1 MTAAASVFFVG
12 QSRLHGRHEKILQ
25 SRADRSANHVRSTE
39 GGKRRGLSAAL
50 LSHFRGMVHNFV
62 LEDSVEEKLLSP
74 FPRLS
79 VAKKKDL
86 SMRRRWVSALDAPPR
101 CTKVPLS
108 HLGRPPAH
116 EAKGQKHRGEEQTR
130 RECLSST
137 RRKIGR
143 RVYFFFAFCTTKTC
157 LLRRRQL
164 F

>member
-1 MTAAASVFFVG
+1 M
-12 QSRLHGRHEKILQ
+12 
-25 SRADRSANHVRSTE
+25 
-39 GGKRRGLSAAL
+39 GGKKRYYNLERTDLQIMSGALRGGKGRGLSAAL

-74 FPRLS
+74 FPWLS

-101 CTKVPLS
+101 CTKEPLS
-108 HLGRPPAH
+108 HLGPPPAH
-116 EAKGQKHRGEEQTR
+116 EAKRRKHRGEEQTH

-143 RVYFFFAFCTTKTC
+143 RVSFFFSRSAVNKHASSNEGSSSD
-157 LLRRRQL
+157 LVLRLWYCQCKL
-164 F
+164 V